1 MVKKTVKKSKAE
13 KIEAMKEAQEAGVCM
28 DGDGKCCAPE
38 CADAVGATAAEEGGA
53 CEVGMAQRAHS
64 RAFAI
69 TKGKKFHAD
78 RLKLLVEVCEKWCL
92 FGDAWKTKFAR
103 DAHALIDL
111 GLLEYVKSDNGYMQ
125 VRPTE
130 EGVER
135 YKTIVAGVFGD
146 EVSVA

>member
-1 MVKKTVKKSKAE
+1 MIKKTVKKKKVE
-13 KIEAMKEAQEAGVCM
+13 KSEEAMDAQEYAVCL
-28 DGDGKCCAPE
+28 DRGDECCDSSGGD
-38 CADAVGATAAEEGGA
+38 CANPAEEGGA
-53 CEVGMAQRAHS
+53 CEVGTAQRVSS
-64 RAFAI
+64 RVL
-69 TKGKKFHAD
+69 TKKFHGD

-92 FGDAWKTKFAR
+92 FGEAWKTKFAR

-130 EGVER
+130 EGLER

>member
-1 MVKKTVKKSKAE
+1 MAKKAVSKSKVE
-13 KIEAMKEAQEAGVCM
+13 QSEATKEMQDAAVGM
-28 DGDGKCCAPE
+28 DDGGKCCASE

-53 CEVGMAQRAHS
+53 CEFGSAQRSHS
-64 RAFAI
+64 RMFSV

-92 FGDAWKTKFAR
+92 FGDAWKTKFVR

-111 GLLEYVKSDNGYMQ
+111 GLLEYVKSDNGYML
-125 VRPTE
+125 VRPTA
-130 EGVER
+130 EGMER